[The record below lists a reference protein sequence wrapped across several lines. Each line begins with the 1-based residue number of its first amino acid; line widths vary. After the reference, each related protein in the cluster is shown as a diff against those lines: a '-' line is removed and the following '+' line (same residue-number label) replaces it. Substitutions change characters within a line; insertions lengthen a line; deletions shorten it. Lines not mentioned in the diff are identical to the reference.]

1 MLTLNDFFVKAAWRI
16 IKYFLTLHSNIKP
29 FTDMRKIILLA
40 AIGLGIAGAQAQTTV
55 AGSKFTDNW
64 SFTLKGG
71 AVMSSK
77 MVKDNG
83 FWDDA
88 RGVVGAELR
97 KQITPVFGLGV
108 EGEWS
113 INTSKWTGLRSGNAF
128 DHQYVGMFGAVNLMN
143 TFAGY
148 AGAPRLFELELV
160 AGTGWLHAYYPHT
173 TCNDG
178 NSWATKV
185 GMNFNFNLGSS
196 KAWTIS
202 LKPAYMWNMNGNPSP
217 NVLGY
222 EARYDSNYGFLEL
235 EAGIT
240 YHFGN
245 SNGTHHFV
253 VVRPYD
259 QAELDALNAQINAL
273 RGELDASG
281 ANNAALLAQLADLQA
296 QLDACNRRPP
306 VVEKVVKDLGNIR
319 YVFFDCGS
327 SYVQPNQQPN
337 IAMVADQLKGNPEAS
352 VTVQG
357 YASKDGSL
365 AFNKKLAERRAEAVK
380 KELVKRYGI
389 AAGRV
394 RAEGMGVGDLFAENS
409 WNRVSVCTVVE

>member
-1 MLTLNDFFVKAAWRI
+1 MLF
-16 IKYFLTLHSNIKP
+16 
-29 FTDMRKIILLA
+29 
-40 AIGLGIAGAQAQTTV
+40 
-55 AGSKFTDNW
+55 
-64 SFTLKGG
+64 
-71 AVMSSK
+71 
-77 MVKDNG
+77 
-83 FWDDA
+83 
-88 RGVVGAELR
+88 
-97 KQITPVFGLGV
+97 
-108 EGEWS
+108 
-113 INTSKWTGLRSGNAF
+113 RS
-128 DHQYVGMFGAVNLMN
+128 
-143 TFAGY
+143 
-148 AGAPRLFELELV
+148 
-160 AGTGWLHAYYPHT
+160 
-173 TCNDG
+173 
-178 NSWATKV
+178 
-185 GMNFNFNLGSS
+185 
-196 KAWTIS
+196 
-202 LKPAYMWNMNGNPSP
+202 
-217 NVLGY
+217 
-222 EARYDSNYGFLEL
+222 
-235 EAGIT
+235 
-240 YHFGN
+240 
-245 SNGTHHFV
+245 
-253 VVRPYD
+253 D

-337 IAMVADQLKGNPEAS
+337 IAMVADQLKGNPEAA

>member
-1 MLTLNDFFVKAAWRI
+1 MK
-16 IKYFLTLHSNIKP
+16 
-29 FTDMRKIILLA
+29 KIILLT
-40 AIGLGIAGAQAQTTV
+40 AIALGVVGASAQTTV
-55 AGSKFTDNW
+55 SGSKFTDNW

-71 AVMSSK
+71 AVLSSK

-113 INTSKWTGLRSGNAF
+113 INTSSWTGLRSGNVF
-128 DHQYVGMFGAVNLMN
+128 DHQYVGVFGAVNLMN
-143 TFAGY
+143 AFAGY
-148 AGAPRLFELELV
+148 TGAPRVFELELV

-173 TCNDG
+173 TCDDG

-185 GMNFNFNLGSS
+185 GMNFNFNLGES
-196 KAWTIS
+196 KAWTLS
-202 LKPAYMWNMNGNPSP
+202 LKPAYMWNMNANPTA

-222 EARYDSNYGFLEL
+222 AARYDSNYGFLEL

-245 SNGTHHFV
+245 SNGTHHFT

-259 QAELDALNAQINAL
+259 QAEIDALNAQINAL
-273 RGELDASG
+273 RGELDACG

-306 VVEKVVKDLGNIR
+306 VVEKVVKDLNNIR
-319 YVFFDCGS
+319 YVFFNCGS
-327 SYVQPNQQPN
+327 SYIQPNQQPN
-337 IAMVADQLKGNPEAS
+337 IAMVADQLKDNSKAT

-365 AFNKKLAERRAEAVK
+365 AFNKKLAQRRAEAVK

-389 AAGRV
+389 AADRV
-394 RAEGMGVGDLFAENS
+394 QAEGMGIGDLFTENS
-409 WNRVSVCTVVE
+409 WNRVSVCTVKE